1 MLLFCF
7 VRCLSALPV
16 RRIQK
21 KSFGLQ
27 TAWFTAGLITDVYQV
42 LYFELTAYPKW
53 KKNNPVMLAML
64 RKVLLFIDKSMC
76 SYIIHI
82 NT

>member
-1 MLLFCF
+1 M
-7 VRCLSALPV
+7 
-16 RRIQK
+16 
-21 KSFGLQ
+21 
-27 TAWFTAGLITDVYQV
+27 TDVYQV

-82 NT
+82 NTQEINLAF